1 MKSTLS
7 TLMAMALALGLAAT
21 VPSGAAFAQTAQE
34 EPSAPVKQVIKD
46 GRVTVYI
53 ATPRTAGYSIGDSI
67 PVRVVF
73 ELTPDALYNK
83 LHPATPDAVAAAKAE
98 VVKAAEGSAVAPEP
112 LAMLPMPLVHL
123 EGLKMKVQTN
133 QPSDVEMLEGAD
145 IKEFIRAEDGVKLV
159 VATFYV
165 TSYVTTQKTQV
176 GVVADFMYAV
186 AKLPDGQ
193 PNYVSAS
200 TPEMIVGITRSAT
213 ETQTK
218 LIEPDLSNK
227 PSPKAPVAFWALA
240 LSGVFAVPLLAALGL
255 IVYRR
260 ATAVREHSKNEKT
273 WAIFNQVFADA
284 ERAGGFTLE
293 HYRRIFHAL
302 REHFGVLGRDTTQTL
317 NELGKRPDLDAEAVD
332 FVFNRETM
340 FFDPLGVITA
350 EQHDR
355 LVEALHKLI
364 PATLST

>member
-1 MKSTLS
+1 MNRIFI
-7 TLMAMALALGLAAT
+7 AMLLALGLAAT
-21 VPSGAAFAQTAQE
+21 ALSGAAFAQTATE
-34 EPSAPVKQVIKD
+34 EPQAPVKQIVVD
-46 GRVTVYI
+46 GRVTVYA
-53 ATPRTAGYSIGDSI
+53 ATPRVAGYSIGDSI

-73 ELTPDALYNK
+73 ELTPDALYKN
-83 LHPATPDAVAAAKAE
+83 LHPVAPDAVAAAKAE
-98 VVKAAEGSAVAPEP
+98 AVKAVEGSAVAPEP

-145 IKEFIRAEDGVKLV
+145 IKEFIRREDGVKLV
-159 VATFYV
+159 VVTFYV

-176 GVVADFMYAV
+176 GVVADFMYAIS
-186 AKLPDGQ
+186 KLPDGQ

-200 TPEMIVGITRSAT
+200 TPEMIVGIARSAT

-227 PSPKAPVAFWALA
+227 PSPKAPAAFWALA
-240 LSGVFAVPLLAALGL
+240 LSGVFAVPLLAGL
-255 IVYRR
+255 AIVLYRR
-260 ATAVREHSKNEKT
+260 ATAEREHSKNEKT

-284 ERAGGFTLE
+284 ERSDGFTLE
-293 HYRRIFHAL
+293 HYRRIYHAL
-302 REHFGVLGRDTTQTL
+302 REHFGVLGLDTTQTL
-317 NELGKRPDLDAEAVD
+317 HELGKRPDLDAEAVD

-340 FFDPLGVITA
+340 FFAPGGVITA

-364 PATLST
+364 PAKGST